1 MIQNND
7 RKKVE
12 TKNNFALY
20 NFCTIVT
27 AKVLNA
33 AFPQI
38 TASQAHESYGSVF
51 AGQGKWLFCVTN
63 FIKSM

>member
-20 NFCTIVT
+20 TFCTIVT
-27 AKVLNA
+27 ARVLNA

-38 TASQAHESYGSVF
+38 TASQAHES
-51 AGQGKWLFCVTN
+51 
-63 FIKSM
+63 

>member
-1 MIQNND
+1 MIQNKD
-7 RKKVE
+7 RKEV
-12 TKNNFALY
+12 TKNNFAL
-20 NFCTIVT
+20 NTFCTIVT
-27 AKVLNA
+27 ARVLNA